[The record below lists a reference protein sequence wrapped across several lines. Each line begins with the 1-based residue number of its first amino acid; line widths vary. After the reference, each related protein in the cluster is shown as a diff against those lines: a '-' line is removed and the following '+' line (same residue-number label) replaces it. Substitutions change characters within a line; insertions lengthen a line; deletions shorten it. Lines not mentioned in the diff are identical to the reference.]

1 MTGKKIDKKKL
12 FGKLVIILA
21 VVCMLASTL
30 PQNCKA
36 ESNGGDA
43 HIPSTKTWRLPPLYS
58 RR

>member
-1 MTGKKIDKKKL
+1 MTSKKSDKKRVL
-12 FGKLVIILA
+12 GKLVIILA

-43 HIPSTKTWRLPPLYS
+43 HIPSTLTWRLPPLNT
-58 RR
+58 RG